1 MCCDLFGIHNKYQ
14 AKSKINPSIKTY
26 LEYLEYSIMIL
37 SSVDF
42 CTFVFLTTI
51 KRMIRSYLGTLK
63 TYMVEE
69 NASLDFRLKKS
80 R

>member
-1 MCCDLFGIHNKYQ
+1 MCCDLLGIHNKYQ